1 MLEIKVSDKAK
12 SKLISLLANETS
24 KYARLV
30 FQGVGWKGSKLE
42 LTLDELNENDGKVN
56 VDGIDIIFNKKD
68 KLYIHKSAV
77 DYNDSNPGNGFAVKA
92 WFQGF
97 WKSLCK
103 N

>member
-1 MLEIKVSDKAK
+1 M
-12 SKLISLLANETS
+12 
-24 KYARLV
+24 
-30 FQGVGWKGSKLE
+30 E

-97 WKSLCK
+97 
-103 N
+103 